1 MSEGDLFDDVEE
13 RGRLRGVVQ
22 PTRRALGRVLRPYFA
37 HQQAQ
42 VDRVEQRVDQLGA
55 RQPDIDELLSA
66 VRELAE
72 IQAQLTQALEALTA
86 QVGCLVDRQDEVDR
100 KAAAVAA
107 VTWDHVALTRRLAS
121 LEDSLSDQEAGR
133 VGDREGD
140 PTSA

>member
-1 MSEGDLFDDVEE
+1 MGDDLFDEVEE
-13 RGRLRGVVQ
+13 RGRLRGLMQ

-37 HQQAQ
+37 HQQAH
-42 VDRVEQRVDQLGA
+42 VDRVACQVEELAA
-55 RQPDIDELLSA
+55 RQPDIDGLLSA

-72 IQAQLTQALEALTA
+72 IQAQLTQALEAITA
-86 QVGCLVDRQDEVDR
+86 QVGGLVDRQDEVDR

-121 LEDSLSDQEAGR
+121 LEDSLSER

>member
-42 VDRVEQRVDQLGA
+42 VDRVEQRVEQLGA

-121 LEDSLSDQEAGR
+121 LEDSLSDQEPVR

>member
-1 MSEGDLFDDVEE
+1 LFDEVEE
-13 RGRLRGVVQ
+13 RGRLRGLVQ

-42 VDRVEQRVDQLGA
+42 VDRVEQRVDELGA

-72 IQAQLTQALEALTA
+72 IQAQLAQALEAITT
-86 QVGCLVDRQDEVDR
+86 QVAGLVDRQDEVDR
-100 KAAAVAA
+100 KASAVAA

-121 LEDSLSDQEAGR
+121 LEDSLSD
-133 VGDREGD
+133 REGD
-140 PTSA
+140 PASA

>member
-1 MSEGDLFDDVEE
+1 MADLFDDVEE
-13 RGRLRGVVQ
+13 AGRLRSVMQ

-42 VDRVEQRVDQLGA
+42 VDRVER
-55 RQPDIDELLSA
+55 RIDELDAQQPTVDGLLEA
-66 VRELAE
+66 VKELAE

-86 QVGCLVDRQDEVDR
+86 QVAGLADRQDEVDR

-121 LEDSLSDQEAGR
+121 LEDQLGEGANLSDRA
-133 VGDREGD
+133 GD

>member
-1 MSEGDLFDDVEE
+1 MADGDLFGEVEE
-13 RGRLRGVVQ
+13 RGRLRGLVQ

-42 VDRVEQRVDQLGA
+42 LDRVERRIDEIAA

-72 IQAQLTQALEALTA
+72 IQAQLTQALEALTT
-86 QVGCLVDRQDEVDR
+86 QVAGLVDRQDEVDR
-100 KAAAVAA
+100 KAAGVAA

-121 LEDSLSDQEAGR
+121 LEDSL
-133 VGDREGD
+133 GD
-140 PTSA
+140 PG

>member
-1 MSEGDLFDDVEE
+1 VSEGDLFDDVEE

-42 VDRVEQRVDQLGA
+42 VDRVEQRVEQLGA

-86 QVGCLVDRQDEVDR
+86 QVGGLVDRQDEVDR

>member
-1 MSEGDLFDDVEE
+1 
-13 RGRLRGVVQ
+13 VVQ

-42 VDRVEQRVDQLGA
+42 VDRVERRVDEIA
-55 RQPDIDELLSA
+55 VREPEIDELLA
-66 VRELAE
+66 GVRELAE

-86 QVGCLVDRQDEVDR
+86 QVAGLVDRQDEVDR

-121 LEDSLSDQEAGR
+121 LEDSLTDRE
-133 VGDREGD
+133 GDREGD

>member
-1 MSEGDLFDDVEE
+1 VSEGDLFDDVEE

-42 VDRVEQRVDQLGA
+42 VDRVEQRVEQLGA

-121 LEDSLSDQEAGR
+121 LEDSLSDQEPVR